1 LSPTPPTPKPEQ
13 VPASLPRRGN
23 AVTRWLGRTV
33 LRLLGWRTE
42 GGFPDTAKM
51 VVIAAPHSSAL
62 DFVVGIAFVLSL
74 GIRVR
79 FIGKA
84 ELFRG
89 PLGWL
94 MRWLGGIPVDRADPG
109 DIVQR
114 VVDEF
119 ARAEALVLGIAPE
132 GTRRFGAPWK
142 TGFHRIAVQAGIPIV
157 PGYFD
162 WSRKTVGLLPP
173 FAPSGDV
180 DRDVEALR
188 NLYRRYPRADGRTLT

>member
-1 LSPTPPTPKPEQ
+1 
-13 VPASLPRRGN
+13 VPLPRRGN
-23 AVTRWLGRTV
+23 AFTRWLGRVV
-33 LRLLGWRTE
+33 LRLVGWRAE
-42 GGFPDTAKM
+42 GAFPPLSKM
-51 VVIAAPHSSAL
+51 VVIAVPHSSAL

-94 MRWLGGIPVDRADPG
+94 IRWLGGIPVDRTDPG
-109 DIVQR
+109 DIVER
-114 VVDEF
+114 VVGQFRQMD
-119 ARAEALVLGIAPE
+119 ALVLGIAPE
-132 GTRRFGAPWK
+132 GTRRFGAAWK
-142 TGFHRIAVQAGIPIV
+142 TGFYRIAVQAAVPIV

-173 FAPSGDV
+173 FTPSGDIE
-180 DRDVEALR
+180 RDLPLLR
-188 NLYRRYPRADGRTLT
+188 GLYRSYPRADGKTIE